1 MYANSIPCNLLSFG
15 MQIIERI
22 KTLAEA
28 QQNDCIK
35 WRRHIHANPE
45 LSFHE
50 EKTSS
55 YIQNVLLLNGF
66 DNVSSVGKN
75 GVMATIKG
83 KSGGKVLMLRADI
96 DALPIT
102 ENTPVDFISAT
113 PGVMHA
119 CGHDAHTAM
128 MISAAKILNE
138 LRNEWPGTIKILFQP
153 AEELIPGGALDMIE
167 AGVLLNPSVQESIGQ
182 HVMPRLPTGK
192 VGIRGG
198 KFMASADDVIIK
210 ILGKG
215 GHAASP
221 ETLIDPVVIAGHII
235 VALQQV
241 ISRNANPR
249 IPAVLSIGRI
259 VAPGGSYNVIPD
271 TVTLEGTFRT
281 VDSQW
286 REDGLLKIK
295 QLVERLCESMGAGY
309 SVEFRRGY
317 PHLHNDE
324 MLTNAVREAIVT
336 YAGVENVI
344 DEDIW
349 MAAEDFAYYSHKVPS
364 VFYLLGIRNEAK
376 GITSGL
382 HTPTFM
388 VDEDALP
395 FGSGLMAWLAFCR
408 MQQ

>member
-1 MYANSIPCNLLSFG
+1 
-15 MQIIERI
+15 MQILEKI

-28 QQNDCIK
+28 QRNDCIK

-45 LSFHE
+45 LSFQE
-50 EKTSS
+50 KKTSS
-55 YIQNVLLLNGF
+55 YIQNILLSNGF

-75 GVMATIKG
+75 GMMATIKG
-83 KSGGKVLMLRADI
+83 NGQGKVLMLRADI

-102 ENTPVDFISAT
+102 ENTPVDFIST
-113 PGVMHA
+113 NPGVMHA

-128 MISAAKILNE
+128 MLSAASILKE
-138 LRNEWPGTIKILFQP
+138 LRNEWPGTIKVLFQP

-167 AGVLLNPSVQESIGQ
+167 AGVLVNPVVQESVGQ

-198 KFMASADDVIIK
+198 KFMASADDVIIT
-210 ILGKG
+210 IFGRG

-221 ETLIDPVVIAGHII
+221 ETLVDPVVIAGHII

-241 ISRNANPR
+241 ISRNANPK

-281 VDSQW
+281 VDPQW

-295 QLVERLCESMGAGY
+295 RLAEQLCESMGAT
-309 SVEFRRGY
+309 SRVDFRRGY

-324 MLTNAVREAIVT
+324 MLTAAIREAIIT
-336 YAGVENVI
+336 YAGVDNVL
-344 DEDIW
+344 DEEIW

-364 VFYLLGIRNEAK
+364 VFYLLGIRNEEK

-408 MQQ
+408 MHQ